1 MATDPD
7 PEQALTEGSP
17 ALVALILAL
26 GGAIAGRVLPR
37 RPLLTRAAPR
47 RDTD

>member
-1 MATDPD
+1 MATETD

-37 RPLLTRAAPR
+37 RPVLARALR
-47 RDTD
+47 RRQPD